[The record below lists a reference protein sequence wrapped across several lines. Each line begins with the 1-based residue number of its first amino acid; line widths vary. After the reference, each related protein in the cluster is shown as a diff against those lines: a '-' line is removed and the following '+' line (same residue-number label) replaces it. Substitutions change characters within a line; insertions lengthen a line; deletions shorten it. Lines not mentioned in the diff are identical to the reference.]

1 MLEPLATPYSQPR
14 GIVAS
19 AIALQPGVYVP
30 PDQRLQLRSGRA
42 TPADLLHGDGP
53 IPWIDAFLAATPA
66 AGIVAFPTPPQ
77 ERLPRVL
84 DAAKSPEALP
94 EGDSEGLP
102 AGLSKAA
109 SAAASRAESAAL
121 TLEVLANRVR
131 SGELTLAGYDP
142 ALGDAAALVTAL
154 AAVLGVRLAE

>member
-1 MLEPLATPYSQPR
+1 MLEPLATPYSQPS

-19 AIALQPGVYVP
+19 AIVLQPGVYVP
-30 PDQRLQLRSGRA
+30 PDQRLQVRSARA
-42 TPADLLHGDGP
+42 THADLLNGDGP

-66 AGIVAFPTPPQ
+66 AGIVALPTPSQ
-77 ERLPRVL
+77 ERLQRVL
-84 DAAKSPEALP
+84 DAAPSPEAIPEGAQEVLP
-94 EGDSEGLP
+94 EGLP
-102 AGLSKAA
+102 KVA
-109 SAAASRAESAAL
+109 SSAASRAESAAL